1 MAMTMDTTRDETAR
15 HAAMFKALG
24 DPTRLRIWLFLRS
37 ACCPVAIGEGGAVQ
51 PVDGPTVGQVCCH
64 VAGVE
69 RVTSTLSHHL
79 KELRHAGLIT
89 MERRGRHIVC
99 GVDRQAAAELAAL
112 LNVPEEGEGDGCCE

>member
-1 MAMTMDTTRDETAR
+1 MHTAGDETMR
-15 HAAMFKALG
+15 WAAMFKALG

-37 ACCPVAIGEGGAVQ
+37 ACCLVAIEDGCDVRPG
-51 PVDGPTVGQVCCH
+51 DGPTVGEVCCR

-79 KELRHAGLIT
+79 KELRQAGLIT

-99 GVDRQAAAELAAL
+99 GVNRQAAAELAAL
-112 LNVPEEGEGDGCCE
+112 LGPMEEGEGDECCEP